1 MFEKGRGERAIFLGF
16 TRGRFEKEREGEGQ
30 YFWVLQQDGG
40 LKKEEWK
47 GSTFGFYYKTE
58 I

>member
-1 MFEKGRGERAIFLGF
+1 MKRGKGSIFL
-16 TRGRFEKEREGEGQ
+16 
-30 YFWVLQQDGG
+30 VLQQDGG

-58 I
+58 V